1 MRTAASAH
9 APTHFQDE
17 ARFFRSPVLP
27 GTELLTARF
36 FRHSFAPHWHE
47 GYVIAAITAG
57 AEGYRYRGARHVA
70 EPWTLACINPDE
82 IHTGERAADEGWAY
96 RVFYP
101 PAELLHGLA
110 AQIRGA
116 DCGLPRL
123 PHEVI
128 RDAGLA
134 RALARAHL
142 LLEQGRDL
150 LEAQTLALDAF
161 SALLARHAGL
171 AAEPLRPGPRPSAD
185 PRVETMRQRLA
196 ADITEQLS
204 LDELGRCVGLSAF
217 HAARL
222 FARET
227 GMPPHAWRNA
237 LRVNRS
243 LPLLRAGS
251 SVAEAASACGFA
263 DQSHFTR
270 HFRRVFGVAPGRWRA

>member
-1 MRTAASAH
+1 M
-9 APTHFQDE
+9 PTSQLPHFTDQ
-17 ARFFRSPVLP
+17 ARFFRSTALP
-27 GTELLTARF
+27 GVELLTARF

-47 GYVIAAITAG
+47 GYVVAVITAG

-82 IHTGERAADEGWAY
+82 IHTGERAADQGWAY

-101 PAELLHGLA
+101 SAEVMAGLA
-110 AQIRGA
+110 RQISPALGG
-116 DCGLPRL
+116 GLPRL
-123 PHEVI
+123 PHQVI
-128 RDAGLA
+128 RDAPLA

-142 LLEQGRDL
+142 LLEDGTDL
-150 LEAQTLALDAF
+150 LEAQTAALDALA
-161 SALLARHAGL
+161 ALLTRHGDPPQRAEAAPRTDRGANVYVSAMRERL
-171 AAEPLRPGPRPSAD
+171 AAEVS
-185 PRVETMRQRLA
+185 
-196 ADITEQLS
+196 EQLS
-204 LDELGRCVGLSAF
+204 LDELGRAVGLSAF

-243 LPLLRAGS
+243 LPLLRAGA
-251 SVAEAASACGFA
+251 SVAETASACGFT

-270 HFRRVFGVAPGRWRA
+270 HFRRVFGVAPGRWRG

>member
-1 MRTAASAH
+1 MRTAAPA
-9 APTHFQDE
+9 HFQDE

-27 GTELLTARF
+27 DTELLTARF

-101 PAELLHGLA
+101 PAELLRGLA
-110 AQIRGA
+110 TQIGGA
-116 DCGLPRL
+116 DRGLPRL

-128 RDAGLA
+128 RDGGLA

-150 LEAQTLALDAF
+150 LEAQTLALGAF
-161 SALLARHAGL
+161 STLLSRHAGL
-171 AAEPLRPGPRPSAD
+171 CAGPARAAASHGLDS
-185 PRVETMRQRLA
+185 RVEAMRQRLA
-196 ADITEQLS
+196 ADVTEQIT
-204 LDELGRCVGLSAF
+204 LDELGRGVGLSAF

-251 SVAEAASACGFA
+251 SVAQAAQACGFA

>member
-1 MRTAASAH
+1 MPTAAL
-9 APTHFQDE
+9 PHFTDQ
-17 ARFFRSPVLP
+17 ARFFRSPALP

-47 GYVIAAITAG
+47 GYVVAVITAG

-82 IHTGERAADEGWAY
+82 IHTGERAADQGWAY

-101 PAELLHGLA
+101 SAEVMAGLA
-110 AQIRGA
+110 RHISPALGG
-116 DCGLPRL
+116 GLPRL
-123 PHEVI
+123 PHQVV
-128 RDAGLA
+128 RDASLA

-142 LLEQGRDL
+142 LLETGEDL
-150 LEAQTLALDAF
+150 LEGQTAALDAF
-161 SALLARHAGL
+161 ATLLARHGEAGQRAVAPPASSL
-171 AAEPLRPGPRPSAD
+171 GAGAYVSA
-185 PRVETMRQRLA
+185 MRERLA
-196 ADITEQLS
+196 ADVSEQLS
-204 LDELGRCVGLSAF
+204 LDELGRSVGLSAF

-243 LPLLRAGS
+243 LPLLRAGT
-251 SVAEAASACGFA
+251 SVAETASACGFT

-270 HFRRVFGVAPGRWRA
+270 HFRRVFGVSPGRWRG